1 MINPAEARTRVLEI
15 KLKIANETTTG
26 YPSTIRLSKTER
38 EWLGK
43 LAKAYGVKMSEIW
56 RLLLQQAITD
66 YVCDGE
72 VLALR
77 VEEY

>member
-1 MINPAEARTRVLEI
+1 MNDTEARMKVLEV
-15 KLKIANETTTG
+15 KLKIANEPATG
-26 YPSTIRLSKTER
+26 HPSTIRLSDTER

-43 LAKAYGVKMSEIW
+43 FAKAYKVPMSEIW

-66 YVCDGE
+66 YICDGE

-77 VEEY
+77 KE